1 MLLVFVCEVD
11 IDSLLLSLMV
21 FFGEIDMLLCFDF
34 FENFDLWSILL
45 LVEFRFNVIFSIV
58 VFVDDLF
65 FVEVVFLEFSL
76 IFFFLKLM

>member
-21 FFGEIDMLLCFDF
+21 FFGEVDTLLCFDF